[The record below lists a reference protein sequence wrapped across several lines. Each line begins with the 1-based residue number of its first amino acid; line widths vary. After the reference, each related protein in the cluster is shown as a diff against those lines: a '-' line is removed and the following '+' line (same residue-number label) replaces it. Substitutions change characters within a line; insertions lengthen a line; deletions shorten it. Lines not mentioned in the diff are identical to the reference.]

1 MEAQSESANT
11 VDAQPVDDPPSARFT
26 WTIDNFSRLNI
37 KKLYS
42 DVFYVGGYKWRI
54 LIFPKG
60 NNVDHL
66 SMYLDVADSGAL
78 PYGWSRYAQFSLS
91 VVNQVHSKFSV
102 RKETQHQFNARE
114 SDWGFT
120 SFMPLGELYDPGRG
134 YLVNDT
140 CIVEADV
147 AVRRVVDYW
156 SHDSNILSVEA
167 QEEQSKDS
175 KPTDS
180 QDEIPDVHGSEHPL
194 ISVNVPLPLEQSKP
208 SAKIKEQS
216 EQEPVLEKTR
226 VRTQAEDDPFYNNE
240 NPITRSTVLESE
252 EVSSLKVEDTQEET
266 KMVVTGQ
273 SIPLV
278 NQSSAEPP
286 GEPTVVEAGKR
297 SSSFA
302 EFDKLFT
309 DIQNL
314 LGGESSTAKN
324 FSSFLPPPCSI
335 EEIADAKKFF
345 KQCLNMSLASVIQM
359 DKAPMLKNSLSIMLT
374 TGRFPSNMG
383 DRTTKFL
390 ADIDQSCETY
400 ELAKQDIGV
409 AQEDEMAVGE
419 LKTALNQLFSEFI
432 ALRNQA
438 ETVDREIANL
448 EKQMAERTAKKAQL
462 SKRLEDLAGRATTS
476 KQALV
481 SAEEKMRLSAVKKEQ
496 AEKKIGDMER
506 SWESL
511 KVDCSLSL

>member
-1 MEAQSESANT
+1 MEVHEFSCT
-11 VDAQPVDDPPSARFT
+11 RCR
-26 WTIDNFSRLNI
+26 WTIDNFSNLDN
-37 KKLYS
+37 KKLCS
-42 DVFYVGGYKWRI
+42 DIFSTGGYKWRI
-54 LIFPKG
+54 LIFPKAY
-60 NNVDHL
+60 NVDYL
-66 SMYLDVADSGAL
+66 SIYLKVPDLATL
-78 PYGWSRYAQFSLS
+78 PKGWSRDAQFSFS
-91 VVNQVHSKFSV
+91 VVNQIDSKNTI
-102 RKETQHQFNARE
+102 KIDAQHVFNARK
-114 SDWGFT
+114 SVWGYN
-120 SFMPLGELYDPGRG
+120 SFIPLSKLSSAKGFILK
-134 YLVNDT
+134 DT
-140 CIVEADV
+140 CIIEAE
-147 AVRRVVDYW
+147 VRLKRNEEDEARLDTVKK
-156 SHDSNILSVEA
+156 SVEA

>member
-1 MEAQSESANT
+1 MEVHELSCS
-11 VDAQPVDDPPSARFT
+11 RCR
-26 WTIDNFSRLNI
+26 WTIDNFSKLDN

-42 DVFYVGGYKWRI
+42 DIFSTGGYKWRI
-54 LIFPKG
+54 VIVPKY
-60 NNVDHL
+60 NVDYL
-66 SMYLDVADSGAL
+66 SIYLFVPGLATL
-78 PYGWSRYAQFSLS
+78 PKGWSRDAQFS
-91 VVNQVHSKFSV
+91 FSV
-102 RKETQHQFNARE
+102 INQIDSKNTIKIDTQHVFKAN
-114 SDWGFT
+114 
-120 SFMPLGELYDPGRG
+120 
-134 YLVNDT
+134 T
-140 CIVEADV
+140 CIIEAE
-147 AVRRVVDYW
+147 VRLKRNEEDGARLDTVKK
-156 SHDSNILSVEA
+156 SVEA

-175 KPTDS
+175 KP
-180 QDEIPDVHGSEHPL
+180 PEHSL
-194 ISVNVPLPLEQSKP
+194 ISVNVPLPPEQSKP

-226 VRTQAEDDPFYNNE
+226 VRTQTKDDPFRNNE
-240 NPITRSTVLESE
+240 NPVTRSTVLESE
-252 EVSSLKVEDTQEET
+252 EVSTLKVEDTQEET

-273 SIPLV
+273 SLPLV

-314 LGGESSTAKN
+314 LGGESSKAEN
-324 FSSFLPPPCSI
+324 FSSLFPPSCSV
-335 EEIADAKKFF
+335 EEIADAKKFLR
-345 KQCLNMSLASVIQM
+345 QCLNMSLASVIQL
-359 DKAPMLKNSLSIMLT
+359 DKAPELKNSLAIMLT
-374 TGRFPSNMG
+374 TGRFPSNMV

-390 ADIDQSCETY
+390 ADIDKSCETY
-400 ELAKQDIGV
+400 ESAKQDISV
-409 AQEDEMAVGE
+409 AQEDEKAVGE

-432 ALRNQA
+432 PLRNQA
-438 ETVDREIANL
+438 ETVDREIAKL
-448 EKQMAERTAKKAQL
+448 EKQMAERKAKKAQL

-476 KQALV
+476 KKAVV

-511 KVDCSLSL
+511 KVDCSQSL